1 MALTPDVAICLL
13 SSHSDHRSQKRVLML
28 VCLVQIPVPL
38 LPRREAMGR
47 SLALFVPQFASLQ
60 NGDDNHNTCLTGLL

>member
-1 MALTPDVAICLL
+1 
-13 SSHSDHRSQKRVLML
+13 ML

-38 LPRREAMGR
+38 LTRSEAMGK
-47 SLALFVPQFASLQ
+47 SLPLFVPPFAYLQ